1 MKRLLPILTLLFVFM
16 LTPFASATTPLGL
29 TQSEVDRLSGYGQ
42 EGMGDKTKF
51 AIDYRQ
57 FTGGSLDQRHKP
69 TAQFQLKLQN
79 SVGDVLRTVQS
90 PSGKGLEVPT
100 PKLKYSIYSRDMG
113 NKIIIEDL
121 STPYSGRTINMYDIQ
136 YRFVPEGRNRLDI
149 PIQSFDPTK
158 VTSWSRVQQII
169 DDAINS
175 VNENGTLEIYL
186 AVSDKGEPYNNL
198 PNWSA
203 NGNVAVLDTTKPN
216 LYPKGMIWYFT
227 GMEIEFTDEWFVDVI
242 TTEPDEVP
250 EDWEIDTHL
259 VIGKVVTNNGMA
271 NLEDVGQNLNYYNN
285 GDKVKIDFTFWNPMD
300 DISIAPPLEYAIM
313 YWKHPDTWTN
323 MPSDYNKHYINTGQ
337 TTQDIFPRNNTGRFE
352 FEYTINLEEY
362 PYELTTGKELNEL
375 AKTFPPEWQ
384 ATMQPCKDD
393 DLFITL
399 AVVADPEA
407 VLSAQS
413 QILEPGQQTWIS
425 LNTNIMVVHIPVKKG
440 LDIGVKLVPRQTY
453 WQIPVDLGYVHPTI
467 DINFSANIDD
477 HQLPIFADGYK
488 EVVGI
493 NKESFQMI
501 KFGGQQPLSELIGF
515 TVTKPGKY
523 IIRAG
528 IPTEDE
534 NGNPILFEIDGEMQP
549 DINPAN
555 NHDEIVIEVGIGP
568 PSQNKTTPDID
579 TGYTGG
585 DHIRGD
591 LTG

>member
-29 TQSEVDRLSGYGQ
+29 TQSEVDRLTGYGQ

-57 FTGGSLDQRHKP
+57 FAGGSLESKNKP
-69 TAQFQLKLQN
+69 TAHFQLKLQN

-90 PSGKGLEVPT
+90 PKYNDLEVPT

-203 NGNVAVLDTTKPN
+203 NGNVAVLDLKRTDVF
-216 LYPKGMIWYFT
+216 PKGMIWYFT

-242 TTEPDEVP
+242 ATEPDEVP

-285 GDKVKIDFTFWNPMD
+285 GDFLYGKSSRM
-300 DISIAPPLEYAIM
+300 A
-313 YWKHPDTWTN
+313 
-323 MPSDYNKHYINTGQ
+323 
-337 TTQDIFPRNNTGRFE
+337 RF
-352 FEYTINLEEY
+352 
-362 PYELTTGKELNEL
+362 
-375 AKTFPPEWQ
+375 
-384 ATMQPCKDD
+384 C
-393 DLFITL
+393 
-399 AVVADPEA
+399 
-407 VLSAQS
+407 
-413 QILEPGQQTWIS
+413 
-425 LNTNIMVVHIPVKKG
+425 
-440 LDIGVKLVPRQTY
+440 
-453 WQIPVDLGYVHPTI
+453 
-467 DINFSANIDD
+467 
-477 HQLPIFADGYK
+477 
-488 EVVGI
+488 
-493 NKESFQMI
+493 
-501 KFGGQQPLSELIGF
+501 SE
-515 TVTKPGKY
+515 
-523 IIRAG
+523 
-528 IPTEDE
+528 
-534 NGNPILFEIDGEMQP
+534 
-549 DINPAN
+549 
-555 NHDEIVIEVGIGP
+555 
-568 PSQNKTTPDID
+568 
-579 TGYTGG
+579 
-585 DHIRGD
+585 
-591 LTG
+591 